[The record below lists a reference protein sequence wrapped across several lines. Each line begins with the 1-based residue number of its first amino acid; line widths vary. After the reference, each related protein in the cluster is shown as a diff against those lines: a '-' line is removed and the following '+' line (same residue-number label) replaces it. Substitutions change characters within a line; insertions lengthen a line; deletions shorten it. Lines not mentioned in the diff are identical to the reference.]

1 MPTSRFP
8 YGVYYILSFFLSFF
22 FVKISYLLDTSG
34 DAGFDA
40 LRPRHYFETDV
51 FIFVFK
57 PKVATSF
64 DNIRRKW
71 LPEVETH
78 SPNSKRL
85 LAGFLD
91 SHGTDEKGECASGKK
106 LSLSG
111 EKREPLELA
120 KDIKANAYLEVSPA
134 SAESL
139 TALFETCIEE
149 VFLF

>member
-1 MPTSRFP
+1 M
-8 YGVYYILSFFLSFF
+8 
-22 FVKISYLLDTSG
+22 
-34 DAGFDA
+34 
-40 LRPRHYFETDV
+40 RPRHYFETDV
-51 FIFVFK
+51 FIFVFN
-57 PKVATSF
+57 PKVSTSF

-91 SHGTDEKGECASGKK
+91 SDTEEKGECASGKK

-134 SAESL
+134 AAESL
-139 TALFETCIEE
+139 ADLFETCIEE